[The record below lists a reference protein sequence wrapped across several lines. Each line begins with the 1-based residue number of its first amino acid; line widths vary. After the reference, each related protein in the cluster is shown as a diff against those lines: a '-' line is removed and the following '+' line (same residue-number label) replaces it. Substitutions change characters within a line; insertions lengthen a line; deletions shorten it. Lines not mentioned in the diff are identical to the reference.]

1 MILKIK
7 NRDRF
12 VGTEFWNG
20 CFLCTKAD
28 ETDTNYRFQFLD
40 KRNVTLRYIWI
51 EVSRIGSFNVKCD
64 EYEYRLNY
72 LKCPSHTITAK
83 WFEDYKNAM
92 DTFGSALKK
101 QF

>member
-72 LKCPSHTITAK
+72 MKCQSHTITAK
-83 WFEDYKNAM
+83 WFEDWGNAM
-92 DTFGSALKK
+92 NTFGSALKK

>member
-28 ETDTNYRFQFLD
+28 ETDINYRFHLIFL
-40 KRNVTLRYIWI
+40 Y
-51 EVSRIGSFNVKCD
+51 SFTD
-64 EYEYRLNY
+64 IF
-72 LKCPSHTITAK
+72 LK
-83 WFEDYKNAM
+83 
-92 DTFGSALKK
+92 G
-101 QF
+101 

>member
-28 ETDTNYRFQFLD
+28 ETDTSYRFQFVD
-40 KRNVTLRYIWI
+40 KRTSTLRYIWI
-51 EVSRIGSFNVKCD
+51 EVSRIGNFNTMCD
-64 EYEYRLNY
+64 AYEYKLNY
-72 LKCPSHTITAK
+72 LKCPSHSITAK

>member
-20 CFLCTKAD
+20 SFLCTKAD
-28 ETDTNYRFQFLD
+28 ETDTNYRFQFVD

-51 EVSRIGSFNVKCD
+51 EVSRIGSFNTKCD

-72 LKCPSHTITAK
+72 QKCPSHTVTAK

-92 DTFGSALKK
+92 DIFGSALKK
-101 QF
+101 QL

>member
-1 MILKIK
+1 MILNIK

-51 EVSRIGSFNVKCD
+51 EVSRIGSFD
-64 EYEYRLNY
+64 ATRDAYEYKLNY
-72 LKCPSHTITAK
+72 LKCPTHTITAK

>member
-1 MILKIK
+1 MILNIK

-28 ETDTNYRFQFLD
+28 ETDTNYRFQFVD
-40 KRNVTLRYIWI
+40 KRTSTLRYIWI
-51 EVSRIGSFNVKCD
+51 EVSRIGHHNRIED
-64 EYEYRLNY
+64 EYEYKLNY
-72 LKCPSHTITAK
+72 SKCGYHTVTAK
-83 WFEDYKNAM
+83 WFEDYKNAL
-92 DTFGSALKK
+92 DSFGGALKK

>member
-64 EYEYRLNY
+64 EYEYKLNY

-83 WFEDYKNAM
+83 WFEDWENAM
-92 DTFGSALKK
+92 NTFGSALKK

>member
-1 MILKIK
+1 MILNIK

-28 ETDTNYRFQFLD
+28 ETDTNYRFQFVD
-40 KRNVTLRYIWI
+40 KRTSTLRYIWI
-51 EVSRIGSFNVKCD
+51 EVSRIGHYNSI
-64 EYEYRLNY
+64 EQEWEYRLNY
-72 LKCPSHTITAK
+72 PKCGYHSITAK
-83 WFEDYKNAM
+83 WFEDYKNVM
-92 DTFGSALKK
+92 DTFGGALKK